1 MSAPEAADA
10 MHIPYPTYKSHE
22 NGSRGARKED
32 APHQAGVGAQAH
44 ADLLIAFFGWPP
56 TICA

>member
-44 ADLLIAFFGWPP
+44 ADLLIAFFG
-56 TICA
+56 